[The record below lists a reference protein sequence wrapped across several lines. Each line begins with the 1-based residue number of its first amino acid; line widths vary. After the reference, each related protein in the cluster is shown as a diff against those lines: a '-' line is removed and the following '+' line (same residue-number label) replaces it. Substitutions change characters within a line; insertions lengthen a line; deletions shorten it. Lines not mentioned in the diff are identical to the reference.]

1 MFGWFRKKKAVP
13 PTPAAAAKPAPTPA
27 ERWASYLTPA
37 QQQRFEQLVRAH
49 FAQRGVEVAWGH
61 GSLRIGTTE
70 YGLDNVAQR
79 CRPMPDDEWALVI
92 AEHFDRIAS
101 AESESAELHARQHDF
116 AWMATQLLVRIY
128 PADMQLPAE
137 VAGASTKWGTWRE
150 DLQDTRSMLVVDRPS
165 TVVSLDPDLPRQW
178 GRRRDELFA
187 LALQNVAAQCPVEV
201 EDVELDRERG
211 VRATVLSADHLF
223 VAAHALRLDAF
234 AQVLGPHGTLFCV
247 PNRHTLIAL
256 PITTLAATTAAVQ
269 RLLQLAM
276 RMYADG
282 PGSTSPHVYWR
293 TPAGAFA
300 VVRGRLDGTNL
311 HVLPSDAFTELLGRL
326 PA

>member
-1 MFGWFRKKKAVP
+1 MFGWFRKKKDVPPVPAPAVP
-13 PTPAAAAKPAPTPA
+13 PASPPAA
-27 ERWASYLTPA
+27 RWAPYLTPM

-49 FAQRGVEVAWGH
+49 FVQRGVEVAWGH
-61 GSLRIGTTE
+61 GSLRIGATE
-70 YGLDNVAQR
+70 YGLENVAQR
-79 CRPMPDDEWALVI
+79 CRLMRDDEWALVI

-101 AESESAELHARQHDF
+101 AERESAELSARQHDV
-116 AWMATQLLVRIY
+116 AWMAPQLLVRIY
-128 PADMQLPAE
+128 PADMQLPA
-137 VAGASTKWGTWRE
+137 AASTASAEWGTWRE

-165 TVVSLDPDLPRQW
+165 AVVSLDPELPRQW
-178 GRRRDELFA
+178 GRRRDELIA
-187 LALQNVAAQCPVEV
+187 LALQNLAAQCPVEV
-201 EDVELDRERG
+201 ADVELDRENG
-211 VRATVLSADHLF
+211 MRATVLSADHLF
-223 VAAHALRLDAF
+223 VASHALRLDAF

-256 PITTLAATTAAVQ
+256 PIATLAATCAAVQ
-269 RLLQLAM
+269 RLLLLAL

-311 HVLPSDAFTELLGRL
+311 SVMPSEPFTELLGRL